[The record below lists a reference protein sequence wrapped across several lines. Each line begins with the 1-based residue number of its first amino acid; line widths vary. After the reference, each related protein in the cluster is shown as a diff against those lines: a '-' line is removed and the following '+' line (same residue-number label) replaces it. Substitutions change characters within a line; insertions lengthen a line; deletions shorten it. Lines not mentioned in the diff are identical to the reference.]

1 MAVDALSKLKSNAIT
16 RFQKF
21 LKRLNKGYVDD
32 YSMILH
38 EIAFIQ
44 IYSNLDKSLIPLLY
58 EYFINNNVWKNRFT

>member
-1 MAVDALSKLKSNAIT
+1 MDALSKLKSNAIT

-58 EYFINNNVWKNRFT
+58 EYFINNNV

>member
-1 MAVDALSKLKSNAIT
+1 MDALSKLKSNTIT

-58 EYFINNNVWKNRFT
+58 EYFINNNV